1 MTYST
6 QEDVD
11 TQFKALIETQ
21 LVKQN
26 NGTLFNGGY
35 EKNNSIIMDSAK
47 GPYMHDIMGRKYIDI
62 GMGAG
67 SMILGHADQSVV
79 DAISVQASKGSIFVH
94 PSKSAF
100 ELKENILENLPK
112 NFNGVIFSS
121 SGSEA
126 TMRAIRL
133 ARASSGK
140 NGIALFSGGWH
151 GSHDLVLAADNYDTP
166 ESSPE
171 TLPLSAGIP
180 NYLQDDVL
188 MLPYND
194 QEAFNLIR
202 QHANK
207 LALVIVEPVQG
218 SNPRQDILPF
228 LTQLRKTCTENNVIL
243 AFDEII
249 TGYRLHLGGA
259 TSCFG
264 ILPDIITYGKILG
277 GGLPMGAVVF
287 SKKIASEVFGKNK
300 PFFFTGGTFSA
311 NPLTMVAGLEV
322 LRSLKTKDYKYI
334 DDLSEKMRHACN
346 AFFEENG
353 YPMQMIGCNSI
364 SRIIFTN
371 KFIANRRARDL
382 YELPSNIQAI
392 FRKLMVL
399 NGVLHP
405 TNGIV
410 FLSFSHEYIDVEK
423 IIEAIEGSVRVMH
436 QIGCFR
442 LGPHNQNIKVDAN
455 AMTVRNTFGHRS

>member
-1 MTYST
+1 MTYLT
-6 QEDVD
+6 QEDID
-11 TQFKALIETQ
+11 AQFRALIENQ

-35 EKNNSIIMDSAK
+35 EENNSIIMDSAK
-47 GPYMHDIMGRKYIDI
+47 GPYMYDIIGRKFLDI

-67 SMILGHADQSVV
+67 SMILGHANQSLV
-79 DAISVQASKGSIFVH
+79 DKISMQASKGSIFVH

-112 NFNGVIFSS
+112 KFNGVIFSS

-126 TMRAIRL
+126 TIRAIRL

-151 GSHDLVLAADNYDTP
+151 GSHDVVLTADDYDTP

-171 TLPLSAGIP
+171 TIPLSAGIP
-180 NYLQDDVL
+180 NYLQNDVL

-194 QEAFNLIR
+194 QGAFNLIQ

-207 LALVIVEPVQG
+207 LALVIIEPVQG

-228 LTQLRKTCTENNVIL
+228 LTKLRKICTESNVIL

-249 TGYRLHLGGA
+249 TGYRLNLGGA
-259 TSCFG
+259 TSYFG

-287 SKKIASEVFGKNK
+287 SKEIASEVFGKNK
-300 PFFFTGGTFSA
+300 PVFFTGGTFSA

-322 LRSLKTKDYKYI
+322 LRTLKTKDYKYI
-334 DDLSEKMRHACN
+334 NNLSERMRHSCN
-346 AFFEENG
+346 MFFNENE

-382 YELPSNIQAI
+382 YELPSRSQAI

-405 TNGIV
+405 TNGII
-410 FLSFSHEYIDVEK
+410 FLSFSHEGTHVEQ
-423 IIEAIEGSVRVMH
+423 IIEAIKSSVRVMH
-436 QIGCFR
+436 RIGCFR
-442 LGPHNQNIKVDAN
+442 RETHNQDSQVDAG
-455 AMTVRNTFGHRS
+455 AMTVRNTFAHRS

>member
-1 MTYST
+1 MNYLK

-11 TQFKALIETQ
+11 TQFRALINTQ
-21 LVKQN
+21 FIKQN
-26 NGTLFNGGY
+26 NGRLYNDGY
-35 EKNNSIIMDSAK
+35 KENNSVIMDSAK
-47 GPYMHDIMGRKYIDI
+47 GPYMHDITGRKFVDI

-67 SMILGHADQSVV
+67 SMILGHADQTLV
-79 DAISVQASKGSIFVH
+79 DKISMQVSKGSIFVH
-94 PSKSAF
+94 PSQSAF

-112 NFNGVIFSS
+112 KFSGVIFSS

-140 NGIALFSGGWH
+140 NVIALFSGGWH
-151 GSHDLVLAADNYDTP
+151 GSHDIVLAADNYDTP
-166 ESSPE
+166 ENSPE
-171 TLPLSAGIP
+171 TIPLSAGIP
-180 NYLQDDVL
+180 KCLQDDVL

-207 LALVIVEPVQG
+207 LALVMIEPVQG
-218 SNPRQDILPF
+218 SNPRMDILPF
-228 LTQLRKTCTENNVIL
+228 LTKLRKTCTENNVIL
-243 AFDEII
+243 TFDEII

-264 ILPDIITYGKILG
+264 ILPDMITYGKILG
-277 GGLPMGAVVF
+277 GGLPTGAVVF

-300 PFFFTGGTFSA
+300 PVFFTGGTFSA

-322 LRSLKTKDYKYI
+322 LRALKTKDYKYI
-334 DDLSEKMRHACN
+334 NNLSERMRRSCN
-346 AFFEENG
+346 MFFDENE
-353 YPMQMIGCNSI
+353 YPMKMIGCNSI

-382 YELPSNIQAI
+382 HELPSRTQEI

-405 TNGIV
+405 TNGII
-410 FLSFSHEYIDVEK
+410 FLSFSHEEKHVEQ
-423 IIEAIEGSVRVMH
+423 IIKAIKSSVRVMH

-442 LGPHNQNIKVDAN
+442 IGTGFVA
-455 AMTVRNTFGHRS
+455 